1 MELSEPTLSASM
13 AHKGWFYKNR
23 EETSPRISRR
33 TLHSDITL
41 CSHVGL
47 GAPNRTSARAIISC
61 QATKTQTGS
70 DRKGGRDSPVST
82 GPQALEP
89 FGLKGWCHVVGSILN
104 GLCLTPTSL
113 CSSELLLIPFEIQL
127 VLFISFFETYLCCY
141 IVQASLSL
149 TMEPRLVLNL
159 W

>member
-1 MELSEPTLSASM
+1 M

-23 EETSPRISRR
+23 EEISPRISRR

-61 QATKTQTGS
+61 QVTKTQTGS

-127 VLFISFFETYLCCY
+127 VLFISFLRHIYAAILSRL
-141 IVQASLSL
+141 ASAL
-149 TMEPRLVLNL
+149 L
-159 W
+159 WNPDWS